1 MAETANFAGVYFDP
15 AAATDA
21 AARLDALAQRLE
33 DELRENQTAL
43 TVPAAGADEVS
54 GRAAQTMNGVADSF
68 AESVSAGILELRK
81 LAASLRAQVNH
92 VGRVESDTAAAVGGT
107 RSA

>member
-15 AAATDA
+15 ASATDA
-21 AARLDALAQRLE
+21 ATRLDALAQRLE
-33 DELRENQTAL
+33 DELRQNQPSL

-68 AESVSAGILELRK
+68 AESVRAGILELRK
-81 LAASLRAQVNH
+81 LAASLRAQVTH
-92 VGRVESDTAAAVGGT
+92 VGQVESDTAAALGANRTV
-107 RSA
+107 